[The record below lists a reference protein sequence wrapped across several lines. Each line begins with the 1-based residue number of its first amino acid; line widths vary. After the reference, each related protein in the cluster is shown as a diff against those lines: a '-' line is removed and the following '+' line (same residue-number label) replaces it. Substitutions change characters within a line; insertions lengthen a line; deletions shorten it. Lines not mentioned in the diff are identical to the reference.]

1 MGLCFLC
8 TVPWRRLWRPEDIYF
23 KMRIRLIS
31 DDQFLY
37 NLCREVLL
45 KFRGRDWDF
54 AMVASEGQMPPAD
67 LLIWDLSAT
76 RQPPQRLNSDPQRK
90 NIFLID
96 RKEIG
101 ALQGRLPLGWGFVLK
116 PVNPVLLHALI
127 EEAVTQHETADNKEK
142 GETAEQLRRER
153 DEMLQYLLQANLKLQ
168 EYDQDR
174 TNFLAHSVH
183 DIRAPLVAIQG
194 YCSLL
199 LDSQLGD
206 LNPEQTKVLERMQRS
221 IKRLSRLASGMF
233 YLSVDPQSPRRLS
246 RKQGDIEACIN
257 QAVHELAP
265 VLESKQIE
273 MRLSVQPPAQIL
285 LFDEMQIE
293 QVLVNLLD
301 NATRF
306 TPRKGRIEI
315 MSQSVFWERRRSN
328 LTGDASR
335 PERRESAT
343 RECNAYRVEVRD
355 SGCGVPAGD
364 VEWIFEEYAT
374 GAKSYESSRAGL
386 GLTIC
391 RQIINAHR
399 GSIFAEAGG
408 SGGCFVFVLPFGEV
422 ASRPPPLNLPI
433 DKIADCAV
441 E

>member
-1 MGLCFLC
+1 
-8 TVPWRRLWRPEDIYF
+8 
-23 KMRIRLIS
+23 MRIRLVS

-45 KFRGRDWDF
+45 GFHGRDWDF
-54 AMVASEGQMPPAD
+54 AMVASDTHALPAD
-67 LLIWDLSAT
+67 LLIWDLSPN
-76 RQPPQRLNSDPQRK
+76 RQPPQRLDSDPQRK
-90 NIFLID
+90 NIFLIQ
-96 RKEIG
+96 RKEVG

-127 EEAVTQHETADNKEK
+127 EEAVAQHESAPARET
-142 GETAEQLRRER
+142 GETAEQLRLER

-199 LDSQLGD
+199 LDNQLGD
-206 LNPEQTKVLERMQRS
+206 LSAEQTKILERMQRS
-221 IKRLSRLASGMF
+221 IKRLSRLTSGMF
-233 YLSVDPQSPRRLS
+233 HISVDPQSPRRLS

-265 VLESKQIE
+265 VLESKRIE
-273 MRLSVQPPAQIL
+273 MRVTVEPPTRKL

-301 NATRF
+301 NASRF
-306 TPRKGRIEI
+306 TPRNGRIEVR
-315 MSQSVFWERRRSN
+315 SNSVFWDRRRSN
-328 LTGDASR
+328 LTGDAGR

-343 RECNAYRVEVRD
+343 RECNAYRVEIHD
-355 SGCGVPAGD
+355 TGSGVPPGD
-364 VEWIFEEYAT
+364 VERIFEEYAT

-391 RQIINAHR
+391 RQIINAHH
-399 GSIFAEAGG
+399 GAIFAESGG
-408 SGGCFVFVLPFGEV
+408 PGGCFVFLLPFADA
-422 ASRPPPLNLPI
+422 ASLRPSLNLSAG
-433 DKIADCAV
+433 KMTGRNK

>member
-1 MGLCFLC
+1 
-8 TVPWRRLWRPEDIYF
+8 
-23 KMRIRLIS
+23 MRIRLIS
-31 DDQFLY
+31 DDQFLH
-37 NLCREVLL
+37 NLCRDVLL
-45 KFRGRDWDF
+45 GFRGRDWDF
-54 AMVASEGQMPPAD
+54 AMVSSDGQLPAAD
-67 LLIWDLSAT
+67 LLIWDLSPN
-76 RQPPQRLNSDPQRK
+76 RQPPERLDSDARRK
-90 NIFLID
+90 NIFLIE
-96 RKEIG
+96 RKDVG

-116 PVNPVLLHALI
+116 PVNQVLLRALI
-127 EEAVTQHETADNKEK
+127 EEAVAQHETTATGEK

-199 LDSQLGD
+199 LDNQLGS
-206 LNPEQTKVLERMQRS
+206 LNAEQTKVLERMQRS

-233 YLSVDPQSPRRLS
+233 HISVDPKSPRRLR
-246 RKQGDIEACIN
+246 RKEGDIHACIN
-257 QAVHELAP
+257 QAVHELTP
-265 VLESKQIE
+265 VLESKRIE
-273 MRLSVQPPAQIL
+273 MSVSVEAPTRTL
-285 LFDEMQIE
+285 LFDEIQIE

-306 TPRKGRIEI
+306 TPRNGRIEVR
-315 MSQSVFWERRRSN
+315 SRSVFWERRRSN
-328 LTGDASR
+328 LTGDPTR
-335 PERRESAT
+335 PERRGSAT
-343 RECNAYRVEVRD
+343 KECNAYRVEVRD
-355 SGCGVPAGD
+355 SGPGVPAGD

-391 RQIINAHR
+391 RQIINAHH
-399 GSIFAEAGG
+399 GAVFAESGE
-408 SGGCFVFVLPFGEV
+408 SGGCFVFLLPYGETP
-422 ASRPPPLNLPI
+422 SPRPPFNLSAGSRAESI
-433 DKIADCAV
+433 T

>member
-1 MGLCFLC
+1 
-8 TVPWRRLWRPEDIYF
+8 
-23 KMRIRLIS
+23 
-31 DDQFLY
+31 
-37 NLCREVLL
+37 
-45 KFRGRDWDF
+45 
-54 AMVASEGQMPPAD
+54 
-67 LLIWDLSAT
+67 
-76 RQPPQRLNSDPQRK
+76 
-90 NIFLID
+90 
-96 RKEIG
+96 
-101 ALQGRLPLGWGFVLK
+101 
-116 PVNPVLLHALI
+116 VNPVLMRALI
-127 EEAVTQHETADNKEK
+127 EEAVAQHETAVSREK

-174 TNFLAHSVH
+174 TNFLAHSIH

-206 LNPEQTKVLERMQRS
+206 LNPEQIKVLERMQRS
-221 IKRLSRLASGMF
+221 IKRLSRLTSGMF
-233 YLSVDPQSPRRLS
+233 HISVDPQSPRRLS
-246 RKQGDIEACIN
+246 RKQGNIEACIN
-257 QAVHELAP
+257 QAVHELTP
-265 VLESKQIE
+265 VLESKEIE
-273 MRLSVQPPAQIL
+273 MCLRVEPPIRAL
-285 LFDEMQIE
+285 LFDETQIE

-301 NATRF
+301 NAARF
-306 TPRKGRIEI
+306 TPRKGRIELL
-315 MSQSVFWERRRSN
+315 SHSVFWERRRSN

-355 SGCGVPAGD
+355 SGCGVPPGD

-399 GSIFAEAGG
+399 GAIFVESGG
-408 SGGCFVFVLPFGEV
+408 PGGCFVFVLPFGET
-422 ASRPPPLNLPI
+422 ASPPPPPNLSAGTT
-433 DKIADCAV
+433 ADCVV

>member
-1 MGLCFLC
+1 
-8 TVPWRRLWRPEDIYF
+8 
-23 KMRIRLIS
+23 MRIRLIS
-31 DDQFLY
+31 DDQFLH
-37 NLCREVLL
+37 NLCRDVLL
-45 KFRGRDWDF
+45 GFRGRDWDF
-54 AMVASEGQMPPAD
+54 AMIASDDQAPPAD
-67 LLIWDLSAT
+67 LLIWDLSPS
-76 RQPPQRLNSDPQRK
+76 RQPPLRLDSDPQRK
-90 NIFLID
+90 NIFLIA
-96 RKEIG
+96 RKDVG

-116 PVNPVLLHALI
+116 PVNSVLLRALI
-127 EEAVTQHETADNKEK
+127 EEAVAQYETAANRET

-199 LDSQLGD
+199 LDNQLGD
-206 LNPEQTKVLERMQRS
+206 LNAEQTKILERMQRS
-221 IKRLSRLASGMF
+221 IKRLSRLTSGMF
-233 YLSVDPQSPRRLS
+233 HISVDPQSPRRLR
-246 RKQGDIEACIN
+246 RKQGDMEACIS
-257 QAVHELAP
+257 QAVHELTP

-273 MRLSVQPPAQIL
+273 MRVSVEPPTRIL

-301 NATRF
+301 NAARF
-306 TPRKGRIEI
+306 TPRNGRIEI
-315 MSQSVFWERRRSN
+315 RSQSVFWERRRSN
-328 LTGDASR
+328 LTGDAAR
-335 PERRESAT
+335 TERRESAT
-343 RECNAYRVEVRD
+343 QERNAYRVEIHD
-355 SGCGVPAGD
+355 SGCGVPPGE

-399 GSIFAEAGG
+399 GAIFAESGG
-408 SGGCFVFVLPFGEV
+408 SGGCFVFVLPFAE
-422 ASRPPPLNLPI
+422 AATRPPPLNLSASTTA
-433 DKIADCAV
+433 DWIA